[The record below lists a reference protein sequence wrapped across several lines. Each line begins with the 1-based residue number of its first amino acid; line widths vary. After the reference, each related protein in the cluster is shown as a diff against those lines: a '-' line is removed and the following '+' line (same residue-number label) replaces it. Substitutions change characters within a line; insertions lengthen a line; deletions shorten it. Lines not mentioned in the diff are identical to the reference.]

1 MTSAAAKKAWE
12 SRRRGGLTKKE
23 EKWATTPARSHKRG
37 RKAKKGKGKKGKGMP
52 ENVKNYF
59 KWINA
64 GKSKAEAK
72 RLSGM
77 GKAPEA
83 KEGGPEKKVSK
94 SWGPGHPLYDWKQKH
109 K

>member
-12 SRRRGGLTKKE
+12 SRKRHGGSKKSESHSEHRGHHKG
-23 EKWATTPARSHKRG
+23 SHKG
-37 RKAKKGKGKKGKGMP
+37 GGMP

>member
-1 MTSAAAKKAWE
+1 
-12 SRRRGGLTKKE
+12 
-23 EKWATTPARSHKRG
+23 
-37 RKAKKGKGKKGKGMP
+37 MP

-77 GKAPEA
+77 GKAPESSG
-83 KEGGPEKKVSK
+83 KPKHNMKV
-94 SWGPGHPLYDWKQKH
+94 WGPGHPLYDWKMKH
-109 K
+109 GGA